1 MEVKSTSGDG
11 GGAFPMSVA
20 EWDKARDSHEQPD
33 GPLYVIIRVC
43 NTLTVPRITDIVV
56 DPYGAFQRGEV
67 RLTNRDLWVTVA
79 PLVRN

>member
-1 MEVKSTSGDG
+1 
-11 GGAFPMSVA
+11 MSVA